1 MYALAVSGDCT
12 GDSMEGSI
20 PHEFVDELR
29 SRLDIV
35 DLVSQYVQLKKSGRN
50 FFGLCPFHGEKTPSF
65 SVSQDKQIFYCFG
78 CGEGGNVFAFLMKME
93 GLTFPESVKE
103 LARRAGIPLPRVELS
118 PGEVKRQE
126 RRQRLQEAMNLA
138 ARYYRHMLSS
148 PDGSQALAYLNKR
161 GLSNET
167 IERFALGYAPDGW
180 ENLKNILLR
189 QGYQERDL
197 VDAGLL
203 TDGEKKTYDR
213 FRNRIMFPICSPRG
227 DVIAFGGRV
236 LGEGT
241 PKYLNSPE
249 TPLFDKGKNLYAL
262 HVAREAIRRQKQAVI
277 FEGYMDVIAAHQAGI
292 TNAVASLG
300 TSLTDAQ
307 ARLLRGQ
314 AEEAVIVY
322 DADAAGQAA
331 TWRGLQVLRQAG
343 CLVKVGSLP
352 QGFDPDDYIRRYG
365 GEAFVREIAGK
376 AQLLVDYQLSTLAKT
391 YNLEKGDDRIRF
403 FDKILDVLASVENAM
418 EREDY
423 LQKTASLLQL
433 PAASIREE
441 LRKKS
446 PVGIRRTPARP
457 VAQAPVQ
464 SDAAEKVVLQLL
476 ALWARFPQ
484 LAVSAVSSLKEDDIP
499 ADLQVAYARA
509 KEYGSMFSPACLM
522 DVITTEKYRQNLS
535 RLLIDEEYEE
545 KIANK
550 AIHDLIKR
558 IQCVRIVRRR
568 RELETR
574 MAELDP
580 VAAKG
585 EIMELSKEWLEL
597 RKMEETIN
605 HPREGGK
612 GVG

>member
-35 DLVSQYVQLKKSGRN
+35 DLVSQYVQIKKSGRN

-65 SVSQDKQIFYCFG
+65 SVSQDKQIFHCFG

-118 PGEVKRQE
+118 PGEVRRQE

-138 ARYYRHMLSS
+138 ARYYRHMLSC
-148 PDGSQALAYLNKR
+148 PDGSQALAYLKKR
-161 GLSNET
+161 GLSHET
-167 IERFALGYAPDGW
+167 VERFALGYAPDGW
-180 ENLKNILLR
+180 ENLKSILLR

-365 GEAFVREIAGK
+365 GEAFVREIVGK

-446 PVGIRRTPARP
+446 PAGIRRTPARP

-464 SDAAEKVVLQLL
+464 SDGAEKVVLQLL

-499 ADLQVAYARA
+499 ADLQIAYARA

-522 DVITTEKYRQNLS
+522 DVITTEKYRQILS